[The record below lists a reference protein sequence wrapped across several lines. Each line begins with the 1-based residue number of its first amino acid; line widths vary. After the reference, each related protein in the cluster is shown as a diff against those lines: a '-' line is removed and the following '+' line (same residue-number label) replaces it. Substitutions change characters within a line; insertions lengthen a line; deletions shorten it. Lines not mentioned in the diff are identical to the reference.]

1 MRDMELISGIG
12 DFCQV
17 YVTYKT
23 QPRCSLIIFT
33 FKVVNMTNFQLAN
46 LALSFQSSQ
55 NLEVRPNQSAAQTT
69 IGSSGDANGS
79 MDGFGGGG
87 GALSSGLS
95 QHESFEWSVTTR
107 LLSLEEIPSIALRI
121 DIRATES
128 CPEDL
133 LSYQITTVP
142 FQASLFDLLIPD
154 QSVFS

>member
-1 MRDMELISGIG
+1 
-12 DFCQV
+12 
-17 YVTYKT
+17 
-23 QPRCSLIIFT
+23 
-33 FKVVNMTNFQLAN
+33 MTNFQLSN

-107 LLSLEEIPSIALRI
+107 LLSLEE
-121 DIRATES
+121 TE
-128 CPEDL
+128 
-133 LSYQITTVP
+133 TG
-142 FQASLFDLLIPD
+142 
-154 QSVFS
+154 